1 MEVVILDLMPMIIIS
16 DMAVITN
23 MLKLN
28 LIKERNVTVATQSVT
43 VEMYKTDL
51 QQKYNQISAQI
62 EHLNQVIIHKR
73 WSSMQNVLN
82 ASRQILNENDN

>member
-1 MEVVILDLMPMIIIS
+1 MEVVILDLMLMIIIS

-28 LIKERNVTVATQSVT
+28 LIKRRGNVTVATQSVT

-62 EHLNQVIIHKR
+62 EHLNPSDYSQEA

-82 ASRQILNENDN
+82 ASRQI